1 MRLTKLAIWVGS
13 AVLTLICNLN
23 FAAACIG
30 GHAAFGNAI
39 LRAGQVTVND
49 VEVPFPVVNEKNAN
63 KLLPDTQ
70 LVGSKK
76 LKIFITYIETT
87 AKYEIASVIYRV
99 EQEGHPVTTVRV
111 KSNVSASGMR
121 TRSLAPRPP
130 DIEREPLPAVDDVFG
145 CGGSEGGSS
154 GGGTTTR

>member
-1 MRLTKLAIWVGS
+1 MRLTKLAILVGS
-13 AVLTLICNLN
+13 AVLTLIGNLN
-23 FAAACIG
+23 PAAACIG
-30 GHAAFGNAI
+30 GQRSYGNAI
-39 LRAGQVTVND
+39 LYAGRVTVND

-154 GGGTTTR
+154 GGGTTAR